1 MTDPT
6 LHFVEGGA
14 LRGRRQEELMEER
27 SMKKAIRGEAA
38 RSPEETNVRASPVG
52 PRTSEIEAAKT
63 PARTDAE
70 GDRREGPA

>member
-1 MTDPT
+1 VTDPT

-27 SMKKAIRGEAA
+27 SMKKAIRGESA

-52 PRTSEIEAAKT
+52 PRTSEIEAA
-63 PARTDAE
+63 RTDAE
-70 GDRREGPA
+70 GDRREGSA